1 MKQEILAYLDSDGN
15 IIDTQTATQD
25 NLPES
30 IIPFDNSA
38 QALEIIR
45 HSTAHLMAQ
54 AIKELYPDAQFFV
67 GPVVDEG
74 FYYDFRVDEKISEED
89 LKSIEKKMK
98 ELIKKKYKIE
108 KYEISKTE
116 AIEKFAQD
124 DLKQAVLSRIPDETV
139 SIYKQGDFED
149 LCRGPHVP
157 ALRYLHNFKLTRVAG
172 AYLGGDENAEM
183 LTRIYGIAFADKE
196 SLKAHMLMLEEAK
209 KRDHRK
215 LGTELELFMFDEA
228 SGAGLP
234 FWMPKGARLRAK
246 IEDILYKAHRRRGYE
261 PVRGPEIL
269 KAAMWHTSG
278 HYACY
283 GENMYLTEIDGQEYG
298 IKPMNCIG
306 HIQIFKQT
314 GKSYRD
320 LPLKYFEYGVVHR
333 HEKSGVLHGLLRVR
347 EFTQDDAHIFCTP
360 EQIKNEVLEVVEF
373 VDAVMKKFDFDYT
386 MEVSTKPEKAIG
398 EDAVWELATQGL
410 KDALTENNLPFKID
424 EGGGA
429 FYGPKIDVKITDALG
444 RKWQCGTIQVDFN
457 LPQRFDV
464 EYVAEDNTRKQPV
477 MIHRA
482 ILGSFERFI
491 AILTE
496 HYAGEFPFFI
506 APTQVIFV
514 PIANDHADYAKTLK
528 NLLIEEGIDS
538 EIYDKND
545 SLNKRIRLAEK
556 QRVPYVV
563 VIGDAEVTNKTV
575 AIRDRRAKEQYN
587 LTQDE
592 FMVKLIQQLKE
603 GKI

>member
-1 MKQEILAYLDSDGN
+1 MSENIIGYLDKDNN
-15 IIDTQTATQD
+15 IIDTQSAVDTAGLT
-25 NLPES
+25 PVEY
-30 IIPFDNSA
+30 DNSEK
-38 QALEIIR
+38 ALEIIR

-54 AIKELYPDAQFFV
+54 AIAELYPNSQFFV

-74 FYYDFRVDEKISEED
+74 FYYDFRVDEKIGEED
-89 LKSIEKKMK
+89 LKTIEKKMK

-108 KYEISKTE
+108 KYELSKDE
-116 AIEKFAQD
+116 AMKKFAND
-124 DLKQAVLSRIPDETV
+124 DLKQAVMSRIPDETL
-139 SIYKQGDFED
+139 SIYKQGEFED

-157 ALRYLHNFKLTRVAG
+157 ALRFLNNFKLTRVAG
-172 AYLGGDENAEM
+172 AYLGGDEKAEM

-196 SLKAHMLMLEEAK
+196 SLKAHLDMLEEAK

-215 LGTELELFMFDEA
+215 IGAEMELFMFNESA
-228 SGAGLP
+228 GSGLP
-234 FWMPKGARLRAK
+234 FWMPKGAKLRAK
-246 IEDILYKAHRRRGYE
+246 LEEILHKAHRVRGYE

-269 KAAMWHTSG
+269 KSDMWRTSG

-283 GENMYLTEIDGQEYG
+283 GENMYLTEIDEQEYG

-314 GKSYRD
+314 QKSYRE
-320 LPLKYFEYGVVHR
+320 LPLRFYEYGVVHR

-360 EQIKNEVLEVVEF
+360 EQIAGEVIEVVEF
-373 VDAVMKKFDFDYT
+373 VDSVMKLFGFDYT
-386 MEVSTKPEKAIG
+386 MEVATKPEKAIG

-410 KDALTENNLPFKID
+410 KDALEENNLPYTID

-457 LPQRFDV
+457 LPQRFEV

-477 MIHRA
+477 MQHRA

-496 HYAGEFPFFI
+496 HFAGEFPFFL

-514 PIANDHADYAKTLK
+514 PIAENHVAYANALK
-528 NLLIEEGIDS
+528 KALMVEGIDA
-538 EIYDKND
+538 EVYDKND
-545 SLNKRIRLAEK
+545 SLNKRIRTAEK
-556 QRVPYVV
+556 QRVPYVAI
-563 VIGDAEVTNKTV
+563 IGDEEVANKSV
-575 AIRDRRAKEQYN
+575 AIRNRRSREQYN

-592 FMVKLIQQLKE
+592 FMVELRQELQK